1 MNSSLTRI
9 FAITAAAAFLAGC
22 ETAPECPM
30 PTGHNVDAA
39 FSIAE
44 GALMNGCHARFD
56 AYFEKLLT
64 VAEGDPD
71 PGNRKR
77 FSNFL
82 VSASESGLLS
92 KRQAQQYYNRYF
104 NVKFVS
110 LMGDYNNCAYSCPRR
125 TVLISRMEQELADKE
140 RGLLRIVEDRDSYY
154 RADRLLKE
162 TELVL
167 AATCDACEP
176 SN

>member
-1 MNSSLTRI
+1 MNLRTPKLI
-9 FAITAAAAFLAGC
+9 ALALAAVFLAGC

-30 PTGHNVDAA
+30 PTGHNVDST
-39 FSIAE
+39 FSQVQ
-44 GALMNGCHARFD
+44 GALMNGCHAQFD
-56 AYFEKLLT
+56 SYFDRLLT
-64 VAEGDPD
+64 VAEGDPS
-71 PGNRKR
+71 PRHRQR
-77 FSNFL
+77 FSDFL
-82 VSASESGLLS
+82 MSASDTGLLS
-92 KRQAQQYYNRYF
+92 KRQAQKYYNRYF
-104 NVKFVS
+104 NVKFVT

-125 TVLISRMEQELADKE
+125 GALITRMEQELIDKE

-176 SN
+176 AN